1 MVKPKLELYLTDL
14 FDAAFAGENAK
25 NREFRG
31 GEILSNARIYHAGIK
46 HNTGATKLSVGQSH
60 PGIRYWTTTSSRKP
74 LAAIRDLATNRSRS
88 MLRDPG

>member
-46 HNTGATKLSVGQSH
+46 HNTVLRNCLSGKVIPH
-60 PGIRYWTTTSSRKP
+60 PLLDHNVIPEAACGYPGSCYESKP
-74 LAAIRDLATNRSRS
+74 E